1 MSSGKWRPFCL
12 GLNVLKYQQLT
23 IATKATL
30 KFTRS
35 AYTLQ
40 NPKQHNTTKIPRVD
54 GNAEIENTDAKK
66 KDIEES
72 ATDATFA
79 SLMSIFPDAIC
90 RVISAQLNFLLN
102 SISLSHIHHIQTQ

>member
-66 KDIEES
+66 KRILRNPQ
-72 ATDATFA
+72 
-79 SLMSIFPDAIC
+79 LMRHLRHECLFFPTLYAE
-90 RVISAQLNFLLN
+90 
-102 SISLSHIHHIQTQ
+102 